1 MACTHLALGAGAGSL
16 LGLKLFVLIPPVKT
30 LLFISRPK
38 LRKTMYLC
46 KKISNMSP
54 LVSIIIPAYN
64 AAPYLTRSVKSALAQ
79 THDNVE
85 VVIVDDGS
93 TDDTG
98 VIADRLA
105 QQDKRVKVVHQENR
119 GLAEARRS
127 GIRASG
133 ADYITHLDADDELL
147 PDAVAF
153 LLDKCVEGKLDLVY
167 GSFIKVMDNQSFEV
181 PHPMEGVLTGDEYL
195 HFLFDRRCM
204 CASWGNLFCREV
216 WNDDIFPPRGQV
228 LPSED
233 VLMNICMS
241 AHVNRVGF
249 FNKPVVKYYYVPTS
263 LSISNRLSNM
273 DSWEA
278 YFDLVEKNLKQRGK
292 LDELDKDLLCMK
304 LDRLAFYIYPLDIK
318 RTWISKIVNDNRYS
332 LPRRYAVLRCLLH
345 YPKLCHWCV
354 VNNRRLKRLFG

>member
-1 MACTHLALGAGAGSL
+1 
-16 LGLKLFVLIPPVKT
+16 
-30 LLFISRPK
+30 
-38 LRKTMYLC
+38 
-46 KKISNMSP
+46 MSP

-64 AAPYLTRSVKSALAQ
+64 AARYLPRSVASALAQ
-79 THDNVE
+79 TFTNIE

-93 TDDTG
+93 TDETG
-98 VIADRLA
+98 AVADQLA
-105 QQDKRVKVVHQENR
+105 AQDNRVKVVHQENR

-127 GIRASG
+127 GIKAAT
-133 ADYITHLDADDELL
+133 ADYLVHLDADDELL

-153 LLDKCVEGKLDLVY
+153 LLEKCESEQLDVAY
-167 GSFIKVMDNQSFEV
+167 GSFIKVIGEDTYEV

-204 CASWGNLFCREV
+204 CASWGNLFRREA

-249 FNKPVVKYYYVPTS
+249 YNKPVVKYYYVPTS

-273 DSWEA
+273 DSWET
-278 YFDLVEKNLKQRGK
+278 YFDLVEKNLRQRGK
-292 LDELDKDLLCMK
+292 LEELDKELLCMK

-318 RTWISKIVNDNRYS
+318 RQWISKIVNDERYR
-332 LPRRYAVLRCLLH
+332 LPRRYAVLRFLLH
-345 YPKLCHWCV
+345 YPRLCHWCV
-354 VNNRRLKRLFG
+354 VNNRRLKKVFRL